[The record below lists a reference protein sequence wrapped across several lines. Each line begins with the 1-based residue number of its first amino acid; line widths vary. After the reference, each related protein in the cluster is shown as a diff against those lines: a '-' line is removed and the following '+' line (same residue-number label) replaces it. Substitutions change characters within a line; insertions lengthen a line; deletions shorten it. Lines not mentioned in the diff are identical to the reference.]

1 MRSAREVPIRAS
13 TGVLEPSAM
22 AEDTRVGTEL
32 AGYQIEGVIG
42 RGGMSVV
49 YLAEHTRLERKVA
62 LKVLAPE
69 LAGSERFHDRFLR
82 ESKLAA
88 SIDHPNIVPIY
99 DADEAEGV
107 LYIAMRYVE
116 GSDLKQ
122 TIRDYGRLEPLRV
135 SAIVDQVASAL
146 DAAHA
151 RGLVHRDVKPANVL
165 LTPDDHAY
173 VSDFGLTKRA
183 VSVSGLTETGQLI
196 GTIDY
201 VAPEQIKGDPVDQR
215 ADVYSLGCLLFEC
228 LAGHAPYPRDI
239 EVGVLW
245 AHVETPPPSLTE
257 ERPDL
262 PSEID
267 DVLALAMAKDPAERT
282 AAAGDVAA
290 GFRSALGLEAP
301 GERGALVRQKPK
313 RKPKTSRRRTLIAAV
328 VAAFALLAVAGILLL
343 TQEGGTGDVVPPPNS
358 VARIDASTNALDDA
372 IEVGDDPTG
381 VAIGEDGDIWVI
393 NQDDSTVSRIDQE
406 TGELATTE
414 STLGIPTGVAT
425 GEGAVWITNGF
436 GSQSGPQV
444 VMLDPTDDSVDIA
457 FASDNAKA
465 IVVAFDGIWLADAE
479 RDRVLRYDPG
489 NPPAEPTEIPMD
501 DDEIAHAAPRFLA
514 VGGDAAN
521 GIWVVNELGG
531 TVMRI
536 DPDTNEVVDR
546 LTVDSPTAVAADDG
560 GVWVTSE
567 ANDRVQRF
575 DPMDSTTLVT
585 LDAVDRIPDGPTA
598 IAIGADGVWV
608 ASDLEPVLVRIDP
621 ATNEVVEQLAIG
633 GIAGAMAVD
642 TDGNVWVTVREQAV

>member
-1 MRSAREVPIRAS
+1 MV
-13 TGVLEPSAM
+13 
-22 AEDTRVGTEL
+22 EDTRVGTEL
-32 AGYQIEGVIG
+32 AGYRIESVIG

-49 YLAEHTRLERKVA
+49 YLAEHARLGRKVA

-122 TIRDYGRLEPLRV
+122 AIRDQGRLEPLRTSV
-135 SAIVDQVASAL
+135 IVDQVASAL

-165 LTPDDHAY
+165 LTHDDHAY

-201 VAPEQIKGDPVDQR
+201 VAPEQIKGDPVDHR

-228 LAGHAPYPRDI
+228 LTGHAPYPRDI

-245 AHVETPPPSLTE
+245 AHVETPPPSVTR

-262 PSEID
+262 PSEVD
-267 DVLALAMAKDPAERT
+267 DVVALAMAKDPAERT
-282 AAAGDVAA
+282 AVAGGVAA

-301 GERGALVRQKPK
+301 PDGRLVVPRLKPK
-313 RKPKTSRRRTLIAAV
+313 PKIRRRTRLIAAV
-328 VAAFALLAVAGILLL
+328 VVGVALVAAAGVFLVS
-343 TQEGGTGDVVPPPNS
+343 EGGGADAVVPSANS
-358 VARIDASTNALDDA
+358 VARIDSDA
-372 IEVGDDPTG
+372 KAFVEAVRVGEDPTG
-381 VAIGEDGDIWVI
+381 VAVGEDGDVWVI
-393 NQDDSTVSRIDQE
+393 NQDDSTVNRIDPE
-406 TGELATTE
+406 MGELATTE

-444 VMLDPTDDSVDIA
+444 VMVDPADNSVEIA
-457 FASDNAKA
+457 FPSDDAKA
-465 IVVAFDGIWLADAE
+465 IVVAFDAIWLADAE
-479 RDRVLRYDPG
+479 RDRVLRYVPG
-489 NPPAEPTEIPMD
+489 NLSAGPTEIPLD
-501 DDEIAHAAPRFLA
+501 DDEFAHVAPRFLA
-514 VGGDAAN
+514 EGRGAAR
-521 GIWVVNELGG
+521 GIWVVNELAGS
-531 TVMRI
+531 VVLI
-536 DPDTNEVVDR
+536 DPDTKEVARTINVQ
-546 LTVDSPTAVAADDG
+546 SPTAVAAAEE

-567 ANDRVQRF
+567 SNDQVQRF
-575 DPMDSTTLVT
+575 DPVDGTTLVT
-585 LDAVDRIPDGPTA
+585 LEAGDGIPDGPTA

-608 ASDLEPVLVRIDP
+608 ASDLEPVVIRINP
-621 ATNEVVEQLAIG
+621 ATNEVVERLAIAG
-633 GIAGAMAVD
+633 VVGAMVAD
-642 TDGNVWVTVREQAV
+642 PDGNIWVTVREQAV

>member
-1 MRSAREVPIRAS
+1 
-13 TGVLEPSAM
+13 M

-32 AGYQIEGVIG
+32 AGYRIEGVIG

-49 YLAEHTRLERKVA
+49 YLAEHARLERKVA

-107 LYIAMRYVE
+107 LYIAMRYVD

-122 TIRDYGRLEPLRV
+122 AIRGEDRLEPLRT
-135 SAIVDQVASAL
+135 SAIVDQIASAL

-165 LTPDDHAY
+165 LTPDGHVY

-228 LAGHAPYPRDI
+228 LTGHAPYPRDI

-257 ERPDL
+257 ERPEL
-262 PSEID
+262 PPEVD
-267 DVLALAMAKDPAERT
+267 DVVAAAMAKDPNART
-282 AAAGDVAA
+282 ASAGQVAA
-290 GFRSALGLEAP
+290 GLRAALRIETP
-301 GERGALVRQKPK
+301 SGETPTRPRARPARRG
-313 RKPKTSRRRTLIAAV
+313 RRRPGLVAAAV
-328 VAAFALLAVAGILLL
+328 AVGVLAAIGVAVLVLTGGDGAGAA
-343 TQEGGTGDVVPPPNS
+343 VPPPNT
-358 VARIDASTNALDDA
+358 VARIDSGTGEVSTTLP
-372 IEVGDDPTG
+372 VGSDPTG
-381 VAIGEDGDIWVI
+381 VAIGEDGDVWVI
-393 NQDDSTVSRIDQE
+393 NEGDSTVNRIDPE
-406 TGELATTE
+406 SGEVTSAK
-414 STLGIPTGVAT
+414 STLGIPTGIAA

-436 GSQSGPQV
+436 GSQSGTQV
-444 VMLDPTDDSVDIA
+444 VMVDPTNDSVEVA
-457 FASDNAKA
+457 FPSDNARA
-465 IVVAFDGIWLADAE
+465 IVLAFGSIWLADAD
-479 RDRVLRYDPG
+479 RDRVLRYDPEDLS
-489 NPPAEPTEIPMD
+489 AQPTVMPVD
-501 DDEIAHAAPRFLA
+501 DNEVADSAPRSLA
-514 VGGDAAN
+514 VGNGAAE
-521 GIWVVNELGG
+521 GIWVVNELGDA
-531 TVMRI
+531 VIRI
-536 DPDTNEVVDR
+536 DPETNEVVDR
-546 LTVDSPTAVAADDG
+546 IQVETPTAVAADDS

-567 ANDRVQRF
+567 TLDRVHRF
-575 DPMDSTTLVT
+575 DPVGRRALRTFQYADG
-585 LDAVDRIPDGPTA
+585 IPDGPTT
-598 IAIGADGVWV
+598 IAIGPSGVWIG
-608 ASDLEPVLVRIDP
+608 SDLESVVARIDP
-621 ATNEVVEQLAIG
+621 ETNAVDRLRLG
-633 GIAGAMAVD
+633 GITGGMAVD
-642 TDGNVWVTVREQAV
+642 GNGDVWVTVRTANV

>member
-1 MRSAREVPIRAS
+1 
-13 TGVLEPSAM
+13 M

-32 AGYQIEGVIG
+32 AGYRIEGVIG

-49 YLAEHTRLERKVA
+49 YLAEHARLERKVA

-88 SIDHPNIVPIY
+88 SLDHPNIVPIY

-122 TIRDYGRLEPLRV
+122 AIRDGGPLDPLRV

-228 LAGHAPYPRDI
+228 LTGHAPYPRDI

-262 PSEID
+262 PPEVD
-267 DVLALAMAKDPAERT
+267 EVVALAMAKDPAERS
-282 AAAGDVAA
+282 AVAGDVAA

-301 GERGALVRQKPK
+301 SGGRVAVQR
-313 RKPKTSRRRTLIAAV
+313 RKPKARRGRALLAASVAAV
-328 VAAFALLAVAGILLL
+328 VLLAGVGVFLVA
-343 TQEGGTGDVVPPPNS
+343 QGGGADARVPSANS
-358 VARIDASTNALDDA
+358 VARIDASTNAFDEA
-372 IEVGDDPTG
+372 IRVGDDPTG
-381 VAIGEDGDIWVI
+381 VAIGEDGDLWVI
-393 NQDDSTVSRIDQE
+393 NEGDSTVNRIDPDS
-406 TGELATTE
+406 GEVTTTE
-414 STLGIPTGVAT
+414 STLGIPTGVAA

-436 GSQSGPQV
+436 GSQSGTQV
-444 VMLDPTDDSVDIA
+444 VMVEPSDDSVEVA
-457 FASDNAKA
+457 FPSDNAKA
-465 IVVAFDGIWLADAE
+465 IVAAFGSIWLADAD
-479 RDRVLRYDPG
+479 RDRVLRYDPEDLSE
-489 NPPAEPTEIPMD
+489 EPNVIPVD
-501 DDEIAHAAPRFLA
+501 DDEIADETPRSLA
-514 VGGDAAN
+514 VGTGAAE
-521 GIWVVNELGG
+521 GIWVVNELGE
-531 TVMRI
+531 TVVRI
-536 DPDTNEVVDR
+536 DHESNEVRSTFQVDA
-546 LTVDSPTAVAADDG
+546 PTAVAADDSG
-560 GVWVTSE
+560 IWVTSE
-567 ANDRVQRF
+567 TLDRVHHL
-575 DPMDSTTLVT
+575 DPVDGRAIRTYQ
-585 LDAVDRIPDGPTA
+585 AVDGVPDGPTA
-598 IAIGADGVWV
+598 IAIAPSGVWV
-608 ASDLEPVLVRIDP
+608 GSDLDTAVARIDP
-621 ATNEVVEQLAIG
+621 ESDTIERLRVG
-633 GIAGAMAVD
+633 GITGWIAVD
-642 TDGNVWVTVREQAV
+642 GRGDVWVTVRARPV

>member
-1 MRSAREVPIRAS
+1 
-13 TGVLEPSAM
+13 M

-49 YLAEHTRLERKVA
+49 YLAEHVRLGRKVA

-122 TIRDYGRLEPLRV
+122 AIRGEGKLEPLRT
-135 SAIVDQVASAL
+135 SAIVDQIASAL

-165 LTPDDHAY
+165 LTPDDHVY

-201 VAPEQIKGDPVDQR
+201 VAPEQIKGDPVDHR

-228 LAGHAPYPRDI
+228 LTGHAPYPRDI

-245 AHVETPPPSLTE
+245 AHVETPPPSLTR

-262 PSEID
+262 PPEVD
-267 DVLALAMAKDPAERT
+267 DVVALAMAKDPAERT
-282 AAAGDVAA
+282 AVAGDVAA

-301 GERGALVRQKPK
+301 PVGLPTVRRPKPK
-313 RKPKTSRRRTLIAAV
+313 PKKPRRRTVIAAV
-328 VAAFALLAVAGILLL
+328 VAGVALLAAAGVFLL
-343 TQEGGTGDVVPPPNS
+343 TQGGGAGDVVPSANS
-358 VARIDASTNALDDA
+358 VVRIDSSTNAFGA
-372 IEVGDDPTG
+372 TMRVGEDPTG
-381 VAIGEDGDIWVI
+381 IAVSEDGDVWVI
-393 NQDDSTVSRIDQE
+393 NQGDSTVNRIDPD
-406 TGELATTE
+406 TGEVTPAK
-414 STLGIPTGVAT
+414 STLGIPTGIAA

-436 GSQSGPQV
+436 GSQSGTPQV
-444 VMLDPTDDSVDIA
+444 VMVDPSDDSVDIA
-457 FASDNAKA
+457 FPSDDAKA
-465 IVVAFDGIWLADAE
+465 IVVAFDAIWLADTE

-489 NPPAEPTEIPMD
+489 NLSADPIDIPLD
-501 DDEIAHAAPRFLA
+501 DDEIAQAAPRFLA
-514 VGGDAAN
+514 VGSGAAS

-536 DPDTNEVVDR
+536 NPETNEVVDR
-546 LTVDSPTAVAADDG
+546 FTIPFPTAVAADDE
-560 GVWVTSE
+560 GVWVSSE
-567 ANDRVQRF
+567 ANDQVQRF
-575 DPMDSTTLVT
+575 DPVDGTTLLT
-585 LDAVDRIPDGPTA
+585 LEPGDGIPDGPTG

-608 ASDLEPVLVRIDP
+608 ASDLEPVVIRIDP
-621 ATNEVVEQLAIG
+621 ARNEVVERLAIA
-633 GIAGAMAVD
+633 GIAGAMVAD
-642 TDGNVWVTVREQAV
+642 PDGNVWVTVREQAV

>member
-1 MRSAREVPIRAS
+1 MP
-13 TGVLEPSAM
+13 
-22 AEDTRVGTEL
+22 EDTRVGTEL
-32 AGYQIEGVIG
+32 AGYRIEGVIG

-49 YLAEHTRLERKVA
+49 YLAEHARLERKVA

-116 GSDLKQ
+116 GSDLKEA
-122 TIRDYGRLEPLRV
+122 IRDQGRLEPLRT

-228 LAGHAPYPRDI
+228 LTGHAPYPRDI

-262 PSEID
+262 PPEVD

-282 AAAGDVAA
+282 TAAGDVAA

-301 GERGALVRQKPK
+301 AGGRVVVRR
-313 RKPKTSRRRTLIAAV
+313 RKPKPRRRRTLIATI
-328 VAAFALLAVAGILLL
+328 VAGVLLLAAAGVFLL
-343 TQEGGTGDVVPPPNS
+343 TQGGGAGVVVPSANS
-358 VARIDASTNALDDA
+358 IARIDASTNAFAEA
-372 IEVGDDPTG
+372 IRVGEDPTG
-381 VAIGEDGDIWVI
+381 VAIGEDGDLWVI
-393 NQDDSTVSRIDQE
+393 NQQDSTV
-406 TGELATTE
+406 
-414 STLGIPTGVAT
+414 
-425 GEGAVWITNGF
+425 N
-436 GSQSGPQV
+436 
-444 VMLDPTDDSVDIA
+444 
-457 FASDNAKA
+457 
-465 IVVAFDGIWLADAE
+465 
-479 RDRVLRYDPG
+479 
-489 NPPAEPTEIPMD
+489 
-501 DDEIAHAAPRFLA
+501 
-514 VGGDAAN
+514 
-521 GIWVVNELGG
+521 
-531 TVMRI
+531 RI
-536 DPDTNEVVDR
+536 DPWQ
-546 LTVDSPTAVAADDG
+546 PPAVA
-560 GVWVTSE
+560 
-567 ANDRVQRF
+567 DRAARN
-575 DPMDSTTLVT
+575 
-585 LDAVDRIPDGPTA
+585 AARVD
-598 IAIGADGVWV
+598 
-608 ASDLEPVLVRIDP
+608 EVL
-621 ATNEVVEQLAIG
+621 AL
-633 GIAGAMAVD
+633 AMAKIPLTHAAGDVPLVPIALGLSS
-642 TDGNVWVTVREQAV
+642 TS

>member
-1 MRSAREVPIRAS
+1 
-13 TGVLEPSAM
+13 M

-32 AGYQIEGVIG
+32 AGYRIEGVIG

-49 YLAEHTRLERKVA
+49 YLAEHARLERKVA

-99 DADEAEGV
+99 DADESEGV

-122 TIRDYGRLEPLRV
+122 TIRDNGPIEPLRV

-228 LAGHAPYPRDI
+228 LTGHAPYPRDI

-245 AHVETPPPSLTE
+245 AHVETPPPPLTD

-262 PSEID
+262 PPEVD

-290 GFRSALGLEAP
+290 GFRSALGLEPATVGRVGLP
-301 GERGALVRQKPK
+301 RRKPK
-313 RKPKTSRRRTLIAAV
+313 RKTRRRRTLIAAA
-328 VAAFALLAVAGILLL
+328 VAAVALVAAAGVFLL
-343 TQEGGTGDVVPPPNS
+343 TQGGEAGVVVPSANS
-358 VARIDASTNALDDA
+358 VVRIDSGTNAFDDA
-372 IEVGDDPTG
+372 IRVGEDPTG
-381 VAIGEDGDIWVI
+381 ITVGEDGDLWVI
-393 NQDDSTVSRIDQE
+393 NQGNSTVNRIDPE
-406 TGELATTE
+406 TGEVSPAE
-414 STLGIPTGVAT
+414 STLGIPTGVAA
-425 GEGAVWITNGF
+425 GEGAIWITNGF
-436 GSQSGPQV
+436 GSQSGTQV
-444 VMLDPTDDSVDIA
+444 VMVDPTDDSVDIA
-457 FASDNAKA
+457 FPSDDAKA
-465 IVVAFDGIWLADAE
+465 IVVEFGSIWLADAE
-479 RDRVLRYDPG
+479 RDRVLGYDPQDLAAD
-489 NPPAEPTEIPMD
+489 PDEIPMD
-501 DDEIAHAAPRFLA
+501 DSETVSSGPRFLA
-514 VGGDAAN
+514 VGEGTAS
-521 GIWVVNELGG
+521 GIWVVNELGNS
-531 TVMRI
+531 VVRI
-536 DPDTNEVVDR
+536 EPETNEVAGRIQVE
-546 LTVDSPTAVAADDG
+546 SPTAVAADEQ

-567 ANDRVQRF
+567 GNDQVQRF
-575 DPMDSTTLVT
+575 DPVEGTTLIT
-585 LDAVDRIPDGPTA
+585 LGAGDGVPDGPTA
-598 IAIGADGVWV
+598 VAIGAGGVWV
-608 ASDLEPVLVRIDP
+608 ASDLEPVVVRIDP
-621 ATNEVVEQLAIG
+621 ATNEVVERLAIG

>member
-1 MRSAREVPIRAS
+1 
-13 TGVLEPSAM
+13 M

-32 AGYQIEGVIG
+32 AGYRIEGVIG

-49 YLAEHTRLERKVA
+49 YLAEHVRLGRKVA

-69 LAGSERFHDRFLR
+69 LAGSERFHDRFMR

-122 TIRDYGRLEPLRV
+122 AIRDGGRLEPLRV

-165 LTPDDHAY
+165 LTPEDHAY

-245 AHVETPPPSLTE
+245 AHVETPPPTVTE
-257 ERPDL
+257 ERPEL
-262 PSEID
+262 PPEVD

-290 GFRSALGLEAP
+290 GFRSAIGLEPPA
-301 GERGALVRQKPK
+301 GGRVAVRR
-313 RKPKTSRRRTLIAAV
+313 RKPKPRRRRVV
-328 VAAFALLAVAGILLL
+328 VAAFVAGVVLLAAAGVFLI
-343 TQEGGTGDVVPPPNS
+343 TQGGGGDGVVVPSANS
-358 VARIDASTNALDDA
+358 VARIDASANAFDEA
-372 IEVGDDPTG
+372 VRVGEDPTG
-381 VAIGEDGDIWVI
+381 IAIGEDGDIWVI
-393 NQDDSTVSRIDQE
+393 NQGDSTVNRIDPE
-406 TGELATTE
+406 TGEVIPAK
-414 STLGIPTGVAT
+414 STLGIPTGVAA
-425 GEGAVWITNGF
+425 GEGGVWITNGF
-436 GSQSGPQV
+436 GSQSGTQV
-444 VMLDPTDDSVDIA
+444 VRVDTADDSVEIA
-457 FASDNAKA
+457 FPSDNAKA
-465 IVVAFDGIWLADAE
+465 IIVAFGSLWLADAD
-479 RDRVLRYDPG
+479 RDRVLRYDPEDLSAD
-489 NPPAEPTEIPMD
+489 PIAIPVD
-501 DDEIAHAAPRFLA
+501 DDQIADEAPRSLAAGSGAA
-514 VGGDAAN
+514 VGV
-521 GIWVVNELGG
+521 WVVNELGE
-531 TVMRI
+531 TIVRI
-536 DPDTNEVVDR
+536 DHETNEVASTFQVDA
-546 LTVDSPTAVAADDG
+546 PTAVAADDSG
-560 GVWVTSE
+560 IWATSE
-567 ANDRVQRF
+567 TLDRVHHL
-575 DPMDSTTLVT
+575 DPVDGRALRTYQ
-585 LDAVDRIPDGPTA
+585 AVDGVPDGPTA
-598 IAIGADGVWV
+598 IAIAPSGVWV
-608 ASDLEPVLVRIDP
+608 GSDLDTAVARIDP
-621 ATNEVVEQLAIG
+621 ESDTIDRLRLG
-633 GIAGAMAVD
+633 GITGWIAVD
-642 TDGNVWVTVREQAV
+642 GRGDVWVTVRAQPG

>member
-1 MRSAREVPIRAS
+1 
-13 TGVLEPSAM
+13 M

-49 YLAEHTRLERKVA
+49 YLAEHVRLGRKVA

-99 DADEAEGV
+99 DADESEGV

-122 TIRDYGRLEPLRV
+122 AIRDQGRLEPLRT
-135 SAIVDQVASAL
+135 STIVDQIASAL

-165 LTPDDHAY
+165 LTPDDHVY

-201 VAPEQIKGDPVDQR
+201 VAPEQIKGDPVDHR
-215 ADVYSLGCLLFEC
+215 ADVYSLGCLLFES
-228 LAGHAPYPRDI
+228 LTGHAPYPRDL

-245 AHVETPPPSLTE
+245 AHVETPPPSLTQ

-262 PSEID
+262 PPEVD
-267 DVLALAMAKDPAERT
+267 DVVALAMAKDPAERT
-282 AAAGDVAA
+282 AVAGDVAA

-301 GERGALVRQKPK
+301 PVGLPTVRRPNPKPK
-313 RKPKTSRRRTLIAAV
+313 KPRRRTVIAAV
-328 VAAFALLAVAGILLL
+328 VAGVALLGAVGIFLLI
-343 TQEGGTGDVVPPPNS
+343 QGGGAGDVVPSVNS
-358 VARIDASTNALDDA
+358 VVRIDSKTNAFGEA
-372 IEVGDDPTG
+372 VRVGEDPTG
-381 VAIGEDGDIWVI
+381 ISVGEDGDVWVI
-393 NQDDSTVSRIDQE
+393 NQGDSTVNRIDPE
-406 TGELATTE
+406 TGEVTPAK
-414 STLGIPTGVAT
+414 STHGIPTGIAA

-436 GSQSGPQV
+436 GSPSGTPQV
-444 VMLDPTDDSVDIA
+444 VTVDPTTESVELA
-457 FASDNAKA
+457 FPSSSAKA
-465 IVVAFDGIWLADAE
+465 IVAAFDSIWLADAD
-479 RDRVLRYDPG
+479 RDLVLRYDPEDFG
-489 NPPAEPTEIPMD
+489 AAPEEIPT
-501 DDEIAHAAPRFLA
+501 DESETESVAPRFLA
-514 VGGDAAN
+514 VGSGAAE

-531 TVMRI
+531 TVLRI
-536 DPDTNEVVDR
+536 DPERNEVADR
-546 LTVDSPTAVAADDG
+546 ISVDSPTAVAADDN

-567 ANDRVQRF
+567 VHDQVQRF
-575 DPMDSTTLVT
+575 DPVDGTTLVT
-585 LDAVDRIPDGPTA
+585 LEEGDGIPDGPTA

-608 ASDLEPVLVRIDP
+608 ASDLQPVVVRIDP
-621 ATNEVVEQLAIG
+621 ATNEVVDRLAIS
-633 GIAGAMAVD
+633 GITGAMTVD
-642 TDGNVWVTVREQAV
+642 PAGNVWVTVREQAV

>member
-1 MRSAREVPIRAS
+1 
-13 TGVLEPSAM
+13 M

-32 AGYQIEGVIG
+32 GGYRIERVIG
-42 RGGMSVV
+42 RGGMSSV
-49 YLAEHTRLERKVA
+49 YLAEHVRLGRKVA

-122 TIRDYGRLEPLRV
+122 AIRDSGGLEPLRT

-165 LTPDDHAY
+165 LTRDDHAY

-201 VAPEQIKGDPVDQR
+201 VAPEQIKGDPVDHR

-228 LAGHAPYPRDI
+228 LTGHAPYPRDI

-257 ERPDL
+257 ERSDL
-262 PSEID
+262 PPEVD
-267 DVLALAMAKDPAERT
+267 DVVALAMAKDPAERT
-282 AAAGDVAA
+282 ETAGDVAA
-290 GFRSALGLEAP
+290 GFRSAFGLEAFP
-301 GERGALVRQKPK
+301 RGRVVLPRPKPK
-313 RKPKTSRRRTLIAAV
+313 QTIRRRRKLIPAVVAGVVLIAA
-328 VAAFALLAVAGILLL
+328 AGVFLL
-343 TQEGGTGDVVPPPNS
+343 TQGDGAG
-358 VARIDASTNALDDA
+358 VAAPAPDSIAMIDATTNSFDQAVP
-372 IEVGDDPTG
+372 VGEDPTG
-381 VAIGEDGDIWVI
+381 IAVGEDGDLWVI
-393 NQDDSTVSRIDQE
+393 NQGDSTVNRIDPE
-406 TGELATTE
+406 TGELTPAK
-414 STLGIPTGVAT
+414 STLGIPTGVAA

-436 GSQSGPQV
+436 GSASGTQV
-444 VMLDPTDDSVDIA
+444 VTVDPGTESVELA
-457 FASDNAKA
+457 FPSGNAKA
-465 IVVAFDGIWLADAE
+465 IVVAFDSIWLADSD
-479 RDRVLRYDPG
+479 RDLVLRYDPED
-489 NPPAEPTEIPMD
+489 PAAGPIEIPT
-501 DDEIAHAAPRFLA
+501 DEDATESAVPRFLA
-514 VGGDAAN
+514 VGSGSAS
-521 GIWVVNELGG
+521 GIWVVNELGD
-531 TVMRI
+531 TVVRI
-536 DPDTNEVVDR
+536 DPETNEEALRIDVE
-546 LTVDSPTAVAADDG
+546 SPTAVAADDS

-567 ANDRVQRF
+567 ANDRVHHF
-575 DPMDSTTLVT
+575 DVAGRALQTLQHSDGI
-585 LDAVDRIPDGPTA
+585 LDGPTA
-598 IAIGADGVWV
+598 IVIVPSAVWIG
-608 ASDLEPVLVRIDP
+608 SDLETAVARIDP
-621 ATNEVVEQLAIG
+621 MTNTVERVALGGITG
-633 GIAGAMAVD
+633 GIAV
-642 TDGNVWVTVREQAV
+642 DGNGDVWVTIRAPQV

>member
-1 MRSAREVPIRAS
+1 
-13 TGVLEPSAM
+13 M

-49 YLAEHTRLERKVA
+49 YLAEHVRLGRKVA

-99 DADEAEGV
+99 DADESEGV

-122 TIRDYGRLEPLRV
+122 TILDSGRLEPLRT

-146 DAAHA
+146 DAAHT

-228 LAGHAPYPRDI
+228 LAGHAPYPRDL

-245 AHVETPPPSLTE
+245 AHVETPPPSLTQ

-262 PSEID
+262 PSEVD
-267 DVLALAMAKDPAERT
+267 DVVARAMAKDPADRT
-282 AAAGDVAA
+282 AAAGEVAA

-301 GERGALVRQKPK
+301 PRGRRASARKRPKPNI
-313 RKPKTSRRRTLIAAV
+313 RRRRTLIAAV
-328 VAAFALLAVAGILLL
+328 VAGVVLLAAVGTYLLSQGGGADVAA
-343 TQEGGTGDVVPPPNS
+343 PAPNS
-358 VARIDASTNALDDA
+358 VAMIDSTTNAFEQA
-372 IEVGDDPTG
+372 VAVGEDPTG
-381 VAIGEDGDIWVI
+381 IAVGEDGDLWVI
-393 NQDDSTVSRIDQE
+393 NQGNSTVNRIDPA
-406 TGELATTE
+406 TGEVSPAE
-414 STLGIPTGVAT
+414 STLGIPTGVAA

-436 GSQSGPQV
+436 GSQSGTQV
-444 VMLDPTDDSVDIA
+444 VMVEPTDNSVDIA
-457 FASDNAKA
+457 FPSDDAKA
-465 IVVAFDGIWLADAE
+465 IAVAFGAIWLADAE
-479 RDRVLRYDPG
+479 RDRVLRYDPQDLDAD
-489 NPPAEPTEIPMD
+489 PVQILMD
-501 DDEIAHAAPRFLA
+501 ENESDSSSPRFLA
-514 VGGDAAN
+514 VGEGTAS
-521 GIWVVNELGG
+521 GIWVVNELGNS
-531 TVMRI
+531 VVRI
-536 DPDTNEVVDR
+536 EPETNEVAGRIQVE
-546 LTVDSPTAVAADDG
+546 SPTAVAADNE

-567 ANDRVQRF
+567 ANDQLQRF
-575 DPMDSTTLVT
+575 DPVDHTTLVT
-585 LDAVDRIPDGPTA
+585 LGAGDELPDGPTTV
-598 IAIGADGVWV
+598 AIGADGVWV
-608 ASDLEPVLVRIDP
+608 ASALESVVVRIDP
-621 ATNEVVEQLAIG
+621 AMNEVGERLAIG
-633 GIAGAMAVD
+633 GITGGMAVD
-642 TDGNVWVTVREQAV
+642 TEGNIWVTVREQAV

>member
-1 MRSAREVPIRAS
+1 
-13 TGVLEPSAM
+13 M

-49 YLAEHTRLERKVA
+49 YLAEHVRLGRKVA

-99 DADEAEGV
+99 DADESEGV

-122 TIRDYGRLEPLRV
+122 AIRDQGRLEPLRT
-135 SAIVDQVASAL
+135 STIVDQIASAL

-165 LTPDDHAY
+165 LTPDDHVY

-201 VAPEQIKGDPVDQR
+201 VAPEQIKGDPVDHR
-215 ADVYSLGCLLFEC
+215 ADVYSLGCLLFES
-228 LAGHAPYPRDI
+228 LTGHAPYPRDL

-245 AHVETPPPSLTE
+245 AHVETPPPSLTQ

-262 PSEID
+262 PPEVD
-267 DVLALAMAKDPAERT
+267 DVVALAMAKDPAERT
-282 AAAGDVAA
+282 AVAGDVAA

-301 GERGALVRQKPK
+301 PVGLPTVRRPNPKPK
-313 RKPKTSRRRTLIAAV
+313 KPRRRTVIAAV
-328 VAAFALLAVAGILLL
+328 VAGVALLGAVGIFLLI
-343 TQEGGTGDVVPPPNS
+343 QGGGAGDVVPSVNS
-358 VARIDASTNALDDA
+358 VVRIDSKTNAFGEA
-372 IEVGDDPTG
+372 VRVGEDPTG
-381 VAIGEDGDIWVI
+381 ISVGEDGDVWVI
-393 NQDDSTVSRIDQE
+393 NQGDSTVNRIDPE
-406 TGELATTE
+406 TGEVTPAK
-414 STLGIPTGVAT
+414 STHGIPTGIAA

-436 GSQSGPQV
+436 GSPSGTPQV
-444 VMLDPTDDSVDIA
+444 VTVDPTTESVELA
-457 FASDNAKA
+457 FPSSSAKA
-465 IVVAFDGIWLADAE
+465 IVAAFDSIWLADAD
-479 RDRVLRYDPG
+479 RDLVLRYDPEDFG
-489 NPPAEPTEIPMD
+489 AAPEEIPT
-501 DDEIAHAAPRFLA
+501 DESETESVAPRFLA
-514 VGGDAAN
+514 VGSGAAE

-531 TVMRI
+531 TVLRI
-536 DPDTNEVVDR
+536 DPERNEIADR
-546 LTVDSPTAVAADDG
+546 ISVDSPTAVAADDN

-567 ANDRVQRF
+567 VHDQVQRF
-575 DPMDSTTLVT
+575 DPVDGTTLVT
-585 LDAVDRIPDGPTA
+585 LEEGDGIPDGPTA

-608 ASDLEPVLVRIDP
+608 ASDLQPVVVRIDP
-621 ATNEVVEQLAIG
+621 ATNEVVDRLAIS
-633 GIAGAMAVD
+633 GITGAMTVD
-642 TDGNVWVTVREQAV
+642 PAGNVWVTVREQAV

>member
-1 MRSAREVPIRAS
+1 
-13 TGVLEPSAM
+13 M

-49 YLAEHTRLERKVA
+49 YLAEHVRLGRKVA

-99 DADEAEGV
+99 DADESEGL

-122 TIRDYGRLEPLRV
+122 AIRDQGRLEPLRT
-135 SAIVDQVASAL
+135 STIVDQIASAL

-165 LTPDDHAY
+165 LTPDDHVY

-201 VAPEQIKGDPVDQR
+201 VAPEQIKGDPVDHR
-215 ADVYSLGCLLFEC
+215 ADVYSLGCLLFES
-228 LAGHAPYPRDI
+228 LTGHAPYPRDL

-245 AHVETPPPSLTE
+245 AHVETPPPSLTQ

-262 PSEID
+262 PPEVD
-267 DVLALAMAKDPAERT
+267 DVVALAMAKDPAERT
-282 AAAGDVAA
+282 AVAGDVAA

-301 GERGALVRQKPK
+301 PVGLPTVRRPNPKPK
-313 RKPKTSRRRTLIAAV
+313 KPRRRTVIAAV
-328 VAAFALLAVAGILLL
+328 VAGVALLGTVGIFLLI
-343 TQEGGTGDVVPPPNS
+343 QGGGAGDVVPSANS
-358 VARIDASTNALDDA
+358 VVRIDSKANAFGEA
-372 IEVGDDPTG
+372 VRVGEDPTG
-381 VAIGEDGDIWVI
+381 ISVGEDGDVWVI
-393 NQDDSTVSRIDQE
+393 NQGDSTVNRIDPE
-406 TGELATTE
+406 TGEVTPAK
-414 STLGIPTGVAT
+414 STHGIPTGIAAGV
-425 GEGAVWITNGF
+425 GAVWITNGF
-436 GSQSGPQV
+436 GSPSGTPQV
-444 VMLDPTDDSVDIA
+444 VTVDPATESVELA
-457 FASDNAKA
+457 FPSSSAKA
-465 IVVAFDGIWLADAE
+465 IVAAFDSIWLADAD
-479 RDRVLRYDPG
+479 RDLVLRYDPEDFG
-489 NPPAEPTEIPMD
+489 AAPEEIPT
-501 DDEIAHAAPRFLA
+501 DESETESVAPRFLA
-514 VGGDAAN
+514 VGSGAAE

-531 TVMRI
+531 TVLRI
-536 DPDTNEVVDR
+536 DPETNEVADR
-546 LTVDSPTAVAADDG
+546 ISVDSPTAVAADDN

-567 ANDRVQRF
+567 VHDQVQRF
-575 DPMDSTTLVT
+575 DPVDGTTLVT
-585 LDAVDRIPDGPTA
+585 LEEGDGIPDGPTA

-608 ASDLEPVLVRIDP
+608 ASDLQPVVVRIDP
-621 ATNEVVEQLAIG
+621 ATNEVVDRLVIS
-633 GIAGAMAVD
+633 GITGAMTVD
-642 TDGNVWVTVREQAV
+642 PAGNVWVTVREQAV